1 MRNLAKLG
9 LGLGLAALMSAPAVS
24 EETINL
30 TVVSG
35 FSPSVAAVKML
46 QESFIPT
53 VNAELAKTGDYKI
66 NWQEAFSGT
75 LATPGGELEAVQTGL
90 ADVGVIVTAIHADK
104 IPLYLIGYVTPF
116 TTTDMGLVHEVVDG
130 LVEKYPAFGETWD
143 KFNQVTLSASGI
155 ADNYVVCSAKPIDS
169 VADIDGLKIGGIGP
183 NLRWVEPIGAVG
195 VNANLGNFYN
205 MTQTGVTD
213 AMLVW
218 GEAVVSLKFYE
229 VCDYYFNANLGGANT
244 YAVNVNK
251 QTWSKLPDEVKAALT
266 TGAKA
271 YGVAIGDFAADVG
284 EKAIAIFKE
293 SGGTVSEIDEQE
305 RLDWAAK
312 LPNIA
317 QEWADD
323 LEAKGIPG
331 KAILHDYMEAMRAAN
346 QPIAR
351 QWDQN

>member
-1 MRNLAKLG
+1 MRTWTKFG
-9 LGLGLAALMSAPAVS
+9 IGLGLAAAAAVPASAQ
-24 EETINL
+24 ETVDL

-35 FSPSVAAVKML
+35 FSPTVAAVKML

-53 VNAELAKTGDYKI
+53 VNEELAKTGNYEI

-90 ADVGVIVTAIHADK
+90 ADVGVIVTAIHSDK

-116 TTTDMGLVHEVVDG
+116 TTTDMVLVHNVVDG
-130 LVEKYPAFGETWD
+130 LVEKYPAFNETWD

-155 ADNYVVCSAKPIDS
+155 ADNYIVCSAKPIES
-169 VADIDGLKIGGIGP
+169 VDDIDGLKIGGIGP
-183 NLRWVEPIGAVG
+183 NLRWVEPIGGVG

-213 AMLVW
+213 AILVW
-218 GEAVVSLKFYE
+218 GESVVSLKFYE
-229 VCDYYFNANLGGANT
+229 VCPYYFNANLGGANT

-251 QTWSKLPDEVKAALT
+251 QKWETLPEEVQSALE

-271 YGVAIGDFAADVG
+271 YSVAIGEFAATLG
-284 EKAIAIFKE
+284 ERAIETFKE
-293 SGGTVSEIDEQE
+293 NGGTVVQIDEQE
-305 RLDWAAK
+305 RLEWAAT

-317 QEWADD
+317 QEWADEM
-323 LEAKGIPG
+323 EAQGIPG
-331 KAILHDYMEAMRAAN
+331 NDILHDYMSAMREAD

-351 QWDQN
+351 QWDEN

>member
-1 MRNLAKLG
+1 MRNFKGLG
-9 LGLGLAALMSAPAVS
+9 LGLGLAALVAAPASAQEAVDL
-24 EETINL
+24 TI
-30 TVVSG
+30 VSG

-53 VNAELAKTGDYKI
+53 VDAELAKTGTYEI

-116 TTTDMGLVHEVVDG
+116 TTTDMVLVHEVVDG
-130 LVEKYPAFGETWD
+130 LVEKYPAFTETWD

-155 ADNYVVCSAKPIDS
+155 ADNYVVCSAKPIDT
-169 VADIDGLKIGGIGP
+169 VGDIEGLKIGGIGP
-183 NLRWVEPIGAVG
+183 NLRWMEPIGAVG

-251 QTWSKLPDEVKAALT
+251 DTWAKLPDEVKDALT

-271 YGVAIGDFAADVG
+271 YGVAIGEFAAEVG
-284 EKAIAIFKE
+284 EKAIATFKE

-305 RLDWAAK
+305 RLEWAAT

-317 QEWADD
+317 QEWADE
-323 LEAKGIPG
+323 LEAQGIPG
-331 KAILHDYMEAMRAAN
+331 NDILHDYMEAMRAAD

>member
-1 MRNLAKLG
+1 MRNLKKLG
-9 LGLGLAALMSAPAVS
+9 LGLGLAALMSAPAMA

-53 VNAELAKTGDYKI
+53 VDAELAKTGDYKI

-90 ADVGVIVTAIHADK
+90 ADVGVIITAIHADK

-116 TTTDMGLVHEVVDG
+116 TTTDMVLVHKVVDG
-130 LVEKYPAFGETWD
+130 LVEKYPAFNETWD
-143 KFNQVTLSASGI
+143 KFDQVTLSASGI
-155 ADNYVVCSAKPIDS
+155 ADNYIICSSKPIKS
-169 VADIDGLKIGGIGP
+169 VDDIDGLKIGGIGP

-213 AMLVW
+213 AILVW
-218 GEAVVSLKFYE
+218 GESVVSLKFYE
-229 VCDYYFNANLGGANT
+229 VCPYYFNANLGGANT

-251 QTWSKLPDEVKAALT
+251 SKWEQLPEEVQAALEK
-266 TGAKA
+266 GAQA
-271 YGVAIGDFAADVG
+271 YSVAIGEFAATLG
-284 EKAIAIFKE
+284 EKAIATFKE
-293 SGGTVSEIDEQE
+293 NGGTVVDIDEQE

-317 QEWADD
+317 QEWADN

-331 KAILHDYMEAMRAAN
+331 KAILHDYMEAMREAN

>member
-1 MRNLAKLG
+1 MRNLRKFG
-9 LGLGLAALMSAPAVS
+9 LGLGLAALMTAPAAAQ
-24 EETINL
+24 ETINL

-53 VNAELAKTGDYKI
+53 VDAELAKAGDYKI

-116 TTTDMGLVHEVVDG
+116 TTTDMVLVHNVVDG
-130 LVEKYPAFGETWD
+130 LVEKYPAFKETWD
-143 KFNQVTLSASGI
+143 KFDQVTLSASGI
-155 ADNYVVCSAKPIDS
+155 ADNYIVCSSKPIES
-169 VADIDGLKIGGIGP
+169 VDDIDGLKIGGIGP

-213 AMLVW
+213 AILVW
-218 GEAVVSLKFYE
+218 GESVVSLKFYE
-229 VCDYYFNANLGGANT
+229 VCPYYFNANLGGANT

-251 QTWSKLPDEVKAALT
+251 SKWEQLPEEVQAALK
-266 TGAKA
+266 TGAEA
-271 YGVAIGDFAADVG
+271 YSVAIGEFAAELG
-284 EKAIAIFKE
+284 EKAIATFKE
-293 SGGTVSEIDEQE
+293 SGGTVVDIDEQE
-305 RLDWAAK
+305 RLDWAAE

-317 QEWADD
+317 QEWAEN

-331 KAILHDYMEAMRAAN
+331 KAILHDYMEAMRAAD